1 MNKILLA
8 IDGSEHSLKTIHE
21 VVKLAAGLNA
31 EITVLTV
38 AEVPSV
44 TFPDY
49 VKLERSNLEKRAKEI
64 LEEAE
69 QILVDKGINVKTLL
83 KQGHPADVICKT
95 ASEDDYNLIAI
106 GSRGLGKIEEL
117 LLGSVSNRVAHCSKA
132 SVLIIK

>member
-1 MNKILLA
+1 MYKILLA
-8 IDGSEHSLKTIHE
+8 VDGSEHSLKTIDE
-21 VVKLAAGLNA
+21 VVNLAAGLNA

-38 AEVPSV
+38 AELPSV

-69 QILVDKGINVKTLL
+69 QILVKKGMIVKTLL

-95 ASEDDYNLIAI
+95 AAENDFKLIAI
-106 GSRGLGKIEEL
+106 GSRGLGKITEM
-117 LLGSVSNRVAHCSKA
+117 LLGSVSNRVAHCSKT